1 MTLLEGSKEV
11 TGFDT
16 SLAKVIAVGVIGV
29 LAAGICG
36 YFLNDVLNGALSMTG
51 LIVSGIG
58 FFTVFLLQ
66 VFFIKSFRFIGIIA
80 LLESIAMTALFLNRF
95 SGALLLAW
103 FLLFIFWLLSV
114 RRGRGEI
121 NNQLQ
126 LKFLRIEK
134 LVMPNAF
141 TAFAIFISIIVVW
154 VNGAT
159 LTKER
164 FLSLMKPA
172 QPIFQTFLS
181 QNFTFNMTVSKFA
194 ELMIKTQTG
203 VNISALPA
211 AAKNMAIDQVLN
223 QLKTKY
229 DIPFKSTDTFSD
241 VIYNYLMQMLARI
254 PQPVQIALPISAAL
268 LVFFTVKG
276 ITWVLRYA
284 VMIFAYILYEIA
296 LASGFSRKALE
307 SRSHETITL

>member
-1 MTLLEGSKEV
+1 MSLLEGSKEV

-29 LAAGICG
+29 LTAGVCG
-36 YFLNDVLNGALSMTG
+36 YFLNDVLNGALDMTW

-58 FFTVFLLQ
+58 FFSVFLLQ
-66 VFFIKSFRFIGIIA
+66 IFFIKSFRFIGIIA

-103 FLLFIFWLLSV
+103 FLLFIFWLFSV
-114 RRGRGEI
+114 KRGRGEM

-126 LKFLRIEK
+126 VKFSRVEK

-141 TAFAIFISIIVVW
+141 TAFSIFISIIVIW

-164 FLSLMKPA
+164 FLSLIKPA

-181 QNFTFNMTVSKFA
+181 QNFTFNMTISKFA
-194 ELMIKTQTG
+194 ELMIRTQTG
-203 VNISALPA
+203 VDISTLPA
-211 AAKNMAIDQVLN
+211 AAKNMAIDQILN

-229 DIPFKSTDTFSD
+229 DIPFRSTDTFID
-241 VIYNYLMQMLARI
+241 VIYNYLMQWLQNI
-254 PQPVQIALPISAAL
+254 PKPVQVALPISAAL
-268 LVFFTVKG
+268 LIFFTVKS

-284 VMIFAYILYEIA
+284 VIVFAYILYEIA

-307 SRSHETITL
+307 SRSHEIITL